1 MPQFRIVLVEPL
13 NDGNVGAIARVMK
26 NFGLEE
32 LTLVRPCAV
41 GEEAIKRAMHAADVL
56 ERSTTVFT
64 DEEALKG
71 ADFVAATS
79 GVDTT
84 NEKHFS
90 RISLTPREFA
100 EKVKDF
106 DGKIAVLFGR
116 EDFGLDKELIKR
128 CDFLITIPASPAYNI
143 LNISH
148 AAAIVFYELFAI
160 PHKKWQTR
168 DASELETEK
177 LHEYFSALLDA
188 IEYPP
193 HKKPKTKVMFRRMM
207 ARSVPSVWEFHTL
220 MGVLDGAIK
229 KADRQKLP
237 AKRRKK

>member
-1 MPQFRIVLVEPL
+1 
-13 NDGNVGAIARVMK
+13 
-26 NFGLEE
+26 
-32 LTLVRPCAV
+32 
-41 GEEAIKRAMHAADVL
+41 
-56 ERSTTVFT
+56 
-64 DEEALKG
+64 
-71 ADFVAATS
+71 
-79 GVDTT
+79 
-84 NEKHFS
+84 
-90 RISLTPREFA
+90 
-100 EKVKDF
+100 
-106 DGKIAVLFGR
+106 
-116 EDFGLDKELIKR
+116 
-128 CDFLITIPASPAYNI
+128 
-143 LNISH
+143 
-148 AAAIVFYELFAI
+148 VFYELFAI